1 MAASATFEKTCDVL
15 AQSCELDK
23 LAARGTI
30 RIMLKASG
38 LDAKTVEADEMIV
51 VVERSLEK
59 ELCARGVESPE
70 LVCARILAQ
79 LQLSVKRT
87 EPDGES
93 PESVFAR
100 LGGKS

>member
-1 MAASATFEKTCDVL
+1 MAASATFEKTCDALVH
-15 AQSCELDK
+15 SSELDK
-23 LAARGTI
+23 LSARGTI

-38 LDAKTVEADEMIV
+38 LDAKTVEADEMVV

-59 ELCARGVESPE
+59 ELRARGVESPE
-70 LVCARILAQ
+70 AVCARILAI
-79 LQLSVKRT
+79 LKRQSKSAGAT
-87 EPDGES
+87 DDS